1 MEEYKANPQN
11 DYDDINWE
19 GYMSRQPRFDLRKH
33 NFNFEEYDRY
43 IEMFEQASR
52 EDREASAQFY
62 KMVKYVRSK
71 VEAGETNLLVDNFT
85 KKYKLDLIEIP
96 EEFRDLP
103 VEDFAAISGSI
114 KQQKRRRPRV
124 LTRTNLDLEGY
135 DAWRCFDRELPIS
148 SASEPAVA
156 KLQIAPALLKRAFG

>member
-103 VEDFAAISGSI
+103 VEDLAAISGSI
-114 KQQKRRRPRV
+114 KQ
-124 LTRTNLDLEGY
+124 
-135 DAWRCFDRELPIS
+135 
-148 SASEPAVA
+148 
-156 KLQIAPALLKRAFG
+156 